1 MIWHDIR
8 DPNDPELDR
17 LAALYGLHPLHIED
31 CRHRRQNA
39 KVEDN
44 GQYLF
49 VVLKPLDV
57 EEDGSL
63 DFDDLDFFLGKDFL
77 ITVVESECRTI
88 RQVLDEVKRTA
99 GDVRVDQL
107 FYRIMDRL
115 VDSYPPVLDHFS
127 QTVDSLEEEALDVAS
142 PETLSRL
149 FFTRRNLIELRRVLS
164 NSRDVAGHLQ
174 RLRSELVGQDMWP
187 FLRDV
192 YDHLARNLDTVD
204 VQREL
209 LTAVVEVYMSTVAN
223 RTNNVMKAL
232 TVLGT
237 IALPALVISSFYG
250 MNLKSLPAV
259 EWPHA
264 TGVVVLLMFGS
275 TAGLLWL
282 LRKYGWF

>member
-17 LAALYGLHPLHIED
+17 LAALHGLHPLHIED

-39 KVEDN
+39 KLEDN

-49 VVLKPLDV
+49 VVLKPL
-57 EEDGSL
+57 EIAKDGSL
-63 DFDDLDFFLGKDFL
+63 DFEDLDFFLGRDFL
-77 ITVVESECRTI
+77 ITVVESECHTV
-88 RQVLDEVKRTA
+88 RQLLDGLKTSAVDLRA
-99 GDVRVDQL
+99 DQL

-115 VDSYPPVLDHFS
+115 VDSYPPVLDRFS

-149 FFTRRNLIELRRVLS
+149 FSTRRNLIELRRVLS

-174 RLRSELVGQDMWP
+174 RLRSELVGQDLWP

-192 YDHLARNLDTVD
+192 YDHLARNLDTID

-264 TGVVVLLMFGS
+264 TAVVILFMIAS

>member
-8 DPNDPELDR
+8 DPGDPELDR
-17 LAALYGLHPLHIED
+17 LAALYSLHPLHIED
-31 CRHRRQNA
+31 CRHRKQNA
-39 KVEDN
+39 KLEDN
-44 GQYLF
+44 SQYLF
-49 VVLKPLDV
+49 IVLKPLEI

-63 DFDDLDFFLGKDFL
+63 EFDDLDFFVGRDFL
-77 ITVVESECRTI
+77 ITVVESESHTI
-88 RQVLDEVKRTA
+88 RRLLDEIKETA
-99 GDVRVDQL
+99 SGLRSDQL

-115 VDSYPPVLDHFS
+115 VDSYLPVLDRFS
-127 QTVDSLEEEALDVAS
+127 RTIDSLEEEALDVAS
-142 PETLSRL
+142 PETLARL
-149 FFTRRNLIELRRVLS
+149 FSTRRHLIGLRRVLT

-174 RLRSELVGQDMWP
+174 RLRSELVAQDMWP

-192 YDHLARNLDTVD
+192 YDHLARNLDTSD

-209 LTAVVEVYMSTVAN
+209 LTAVVEIYMSTVAN

-264 TGVVVLLMFGS
+264 TGVVFLFMAGS
-275 TAGLLWL
+275 TGLLLWL

>member
-209 LTAVVEVYMSTVAN
+209 LTAV
-223 RTNNVMKAL
+223 
-232 TVLGT
+232 GC
-237 IALPALVISSFYG
+237 YG
-250 MNLKSLPAV
+250 CCGN
-259 EWPHA
+259 
-264 TGVVVLLMFGS
+264 
-275 TAGLLWL
+275 TAGSSVSP
-282 LRKYGWF
+282 GG